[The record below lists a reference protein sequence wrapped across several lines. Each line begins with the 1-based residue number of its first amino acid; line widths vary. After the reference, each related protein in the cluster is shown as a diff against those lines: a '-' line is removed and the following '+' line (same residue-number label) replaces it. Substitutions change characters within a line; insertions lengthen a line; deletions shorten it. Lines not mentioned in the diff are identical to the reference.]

1 MARKSRFVPPETAVV
16 YIPPWVADQV
26 GIYLRLSVEDG
37 DDLEHNS
44 IGNQKKICM
53 DYLSRHADLKFQKI
67 YIDNG
72 KTGMNYNRPG
82 FQEMFRDLQTG
93 RITCVLVKDIS
104 RLGRHYLMTSEYVMN
119 TFPQMGV
126 RLVCVNDAFDSN
138 DKEADKEGLLMPFKL
153 LVNDNYVRD
162 TSKRIRSSISTKMG
176 RGEYL
181 PSASSV
187 PYGYLR
193 NPEQNTYDIDQE
205 AAEVVQRIYHMRADG
220 MKFNAIAKRLNQEG
234 ILCPGRL
241 RYERGITKAKK
252 YKSAEWIR
260 GTIRKITTDPVYTGQ
275 RIHGRIKREKVDL
288 PKRSQDPEQ
297 WQYIENAHPAIISED
312 LFRKV
317 QAVNQSELEGRKR
330 YNSTAAPEKDYREV
344 FRDVLYCG
352 DCMSPMSGQKVT
364 QRAGSDLPNTVAF
377 NCRRYT
383 YSNRKRCCN
392 HHIRQEVIME
402 CVRHYLD
409 QQMVIALDLE
419 GFLDELQ
426 RDPKIGEHQ
435 RALRTRAESAHSR
448 YESAKAKVER
458 LIRDMTEGLIDREEY
473 ARLKVR
479 YSAQAEQLA
488 QTVAEMQQEINVF
501 QDIVTS
507 SRKWIETIKQTK
519 KLPELD
525 RAIVGELFEQ
535 ILVFKDKSLHIK
547 AKFADPFAPILNY
560 LKELEEV
567 KQDAG

>member
-1 MARKSRFVPPETAVV
+1 MARKSRFVPPEKAVI

-53 DYLSRHADLKFQKI
+53 DYLSRHADLKFQKV

-93 RITCVLVKDIS
+93 RINCVLVKDIS

-119 TFPQMGV
+119 TFPRMGV

-153 LVNDNYVRD
+153 LMNDNYVRD

-181 PSASSV
+181 PSAGSI

-193 NPEQNTYDIDQE
+193 NPEQNTYDIDKE
-205 AAEVVQRIYHMRADG
+205 AAEVVRRIYHMRADG
-220 MKFNAIAKRLNQEG
+220 MKFNAIARLLNQEG

-260 GTIRKITTDPVYTGQ
+260 GTIRKITTDPVYIGQ
-275 RIHGRIKREKVDL
+275 RIHGKIKREKVDL
-288 PKRSQDPEQ
+288 PKKSQSPEQ
-297 WQYIENAHPAIISED
+297 WQYIKNAHPAIISED
-312 LFRKV
+312 LFCKV
-317 QAVNQSELEGRKR
+317 QAVNQSELEGRKK
-330 YNSTAAPEKDYREV
+330 YNSTAAPKKDYREV

-364 QRAGSDLPNTVAF
+364 QRAGSNLPNTVAF

-402 CVRHYLD
+402 CVYNYLD
-409 QQMVIALDLE
+409 KQLAIAVDLE
-419 GFLDELQ
+419 ELLDDIQ
-426 RDPKIGEHQ
+426 RDPKIRDNQ
-435 RALRTRAESAHSR
+435 RTLLARVESARRR
-448 YESAKAKVER
+448 YEAAQAKIER
-458 LIRDMTEGLIDREEY
+458 LVRDMTEGLIDREEY
-473 ARLKVR
+473 TRLKGR
-479 YSAQAEQLA
+479 YSAESEQLA
-488 QTVAEMQQEINVF
+488 RAVAEAQQEVDALQN
-501 QDIVTS
+501 IVTA
-507 SRKWIETIKQTK
+507 SRRWIEIIKRTK

-525 RAIVGELFEQ
+525 RAIVGELFER

-560 LKELEEV
+560 LKEMEGV